1 MKKIYTILLL
11 IFIQMAAVQI
21 AFAQSEKV
29 FLDSFAAIQKPIIRA
44 LNDSLTLAIQQ
55 KKIALSEISDSVLH
69 KQQELVY
76 NAEIRKIK
84 ESLKIEKKHYKTIKE
99 DITIQLENYHKAQPH
114 YRYKRLSKIFMFS
127 GAAFGLSSVILLMPA
142 MTHVP
147 KQQHNGP
154 NAYGYALLA
163 STITAGGLF

>member
-1 MKKIYTILLL
+1 M
-11 IFIQMAAVQI
+11 
-21 AFAQSEKV
+21 
-29 FLDSFAAIQKPIIRA
+29 DSFAAIQKPIIRA

-99 DITIQLENYHKAQPH
+99 DITIQFENYHKAQPH
-114 YRYKRLSKIFMFS
+114 YK
-127 GAAFGLSSVILLMPA
+127 
-142 MTHVP
+142 
-147 KQQHNGP
+147 
-154 NAYGYALLA
+154 
-163 STITAGGLF
+163 